1 MKLQLMTP
9 GINMENGEYE
19 DFGIPGIIL
28 ADYLRDNDVI
38 PEKCDLNDILFLMTP
53 AETPTK
59 LKDLIA
65 KLVRFEKHID
75 QDSPMEKV
83 IPSIYRKYEEKYR
96 GYTIRRLCQ
105 EMHDFYK
112 DRKINILQKRM
123 FQKAYFPEYFMSPQQ
138 ANWALVKGQGE
149 LIPLREVEGRV
160 VLQAAVPYPPGVT
173 CVQAGERWTR
183 TALDYFLDFA
193 EVANVFPGFEPELQG
208 VYREKDPDGKITP
221 YAYVLAREYEKLY
234 K

>member
-75 QDSPMEKV
+75 QDSPWKKSFHLYIESM
-83 IPSIYRKYEEKYR
+83 
-96 GYTIRRLCQ
+96 
-105 EMHDFYK
+105 
-112 DRKINILQKRM
+112 KRNT
-123 FQKAYFPEYFMSPQQ
+123 ED
-138 ANWALVKGQGE
+138 
-149 LIPLREVEGRV
+149 
-160 VLQAAVPYPPGVT
+160 
-173 CVQAGERWTR
+173 TR
-183 TALDYFLDFA
+183 SGDFA
-193 EVANVFPGFEPELQG
+193 RKCMISIKTERSTSCR
-208 VYREKDPDGKITP
+208 RECSRKPIF
-221 YAYVLAREYEKLY
+221 LNIS
-234 K
+234 